1 MSSDLFDRQKDAVGK
16 GERTILVYIE
26 LTTGKQIPNSLDE
39 FKQLAESS
47 GLDIIDTVQVK
58 LSFTKAQ
65 FFIGTGKV
73 DELALIVDDKKIDL
87 VVFSLALSPS
97 QERNL
102 EKVLK
107 CQVLDRTGLILDIF
121 ALRASS
127 FEGKL
132 QVELAQLR
140 HLSTRLVRGWT
151 HLERQKGGIGLRG
164 PGETQLETDK
174 RLISIRIK
182 NINKRLHKVHKQHD
196 LGRKARIKNELPMIS
211 LAGYTNAGKSTLF
224 NRLTKSEVYADDK
237 LFATLDSTIRRV
249 ILPAAGEAV
258 IADTVGFIQDLPH
271 ELVEA
276 FKSTLEETR
285 QANVL
290 LHVVDAS
297 DINNRDK
304 IDQVQEIIEQIE
316 AQDIPSIMVMNK
328 IDEIS
333 GFSPRLDID
342 DQGNIYRV
350 WLSANT
356 GEGIDLLYKAL
367 SQSLSGMM
375 TFARIKLDVQS
386 AYIRS
391 EIHKVGFIQKEI
403 MNEFGQWLLEINV
416 TSHYLERLLDK
427 QGVSLL
433 WEQKSQQSQMV

>member
-1 MSSDLFDRQKDAVGK
+1 MPMELFDRQKDAVGQ
-16 GERTILVYIE
+16 GERTVLIHVE
-26 LTTGKQIPNSLDE
+26 LNSRRHTPNSLGE
-39 FKQLAESS
+39 FKQLALSS
-47 GLDIIDTVQVK
+47 GLNIVDTITVRRN
-58 LSFTKAQ
+58 FTKAQ

-73 DELALIVDDKKIDL
+73 DELSDIVSEHEIDL
-87 VVFSLALSPS
+87 VIFSLELSPS

-102 EKVLK
+102 EKALK
-107 CQVLDRTGLILDIF
+107 CQVMDRTGLILDIF

-182 NINKRLHKVHKQHD
+182 NINKRLAKVHKQHD
-196 LGRKARIKNELPMIS
+196 LGRKSRLKKELPMIS
-211 LAGYTNAGKSTLF
+211 LVGYTNAGKSTLF
-224 NRLTKSEVYADDK
+224 NRLTNANVYADDK

-297 DINNRDK
+297 DANNRDK
-304 IDQVQEIIEQIE
+304 IEQVEDIIEQID
-316 AQDIPSIMVMNK
+316 AQNIPTIIVMNK
-328 IDEIS
+328 IDEI
-333 GFSPRLDID
+333 GDFSPRVDKD
-342 DQGNIYRV
+342 NDGNIYRV
-350 WLSANT
+350 WLSAHS
-356 GEGIDLLYKAL
+356 GEGIDLIYKAL

-375 TFARIKLDVQS
+375 TCARIQLDVQS
-386 AYIRS
+386 AFIRS
-391 EIHKVGFIQKEI
+391 EIHKIGFIEKEI

-416 TSHYLERLLDK
+416 TRHYLERLLVK

-433 WEQKSQQSQMV
+433 WEQKSQQSQTA

>member
-1 MSSDLFDRQKDAVGK
+1 MELFDRQKDSVGQ
-16 GERTILVYIE
+16 GERTVLVNVE
-26 LTTGKQIPNSLDE
+26 LTSNRQQSNGIDE
-39 FKQLAESS
+39 FRQLALSS
-47 GLDIIDTVQVK
+47 GLNIVQTITVK
-58 LSFTKAQ
+58 RSSIEAK
-65 FFIGTGKV
+65 FFIGKGKV
-73 DELALIVDDKKIDL
+73 EELASIVSINEVDL
-87 VVFSLALSPS
+87 VIFSLQLSPT

-102 EKVLK
+102 EKTLK
-107 CQVLDRTGLILDIF
+107 CQVMDRTGLILDIF
-121 ALRASS
+121 ALRAKS

-174 RLISIRIK
+174 RLISKRIK
-182 NINKRLHKVHKQHD
+182 YLGKRLEKVHKQHD
-196 LGRKARIKNELPMIS
+196 LGRKSRRKKDLPMIS

-224 NRLTKSEVYADDK
+224 NRLTNSHVYADDK

-258 IADTVGFIQDLPH
+258 VADTVGFIQDLPH
-271 ELVEA
+271 ELVAA

-297 DINNRDK
+297 DNDNGDK
-304 IDQVQEIIEQIE
+304 IEQVEDIIEQIG
-316 AQDIPSIMVMNK
+316 AQEIPSIIVMNK
-328 IDEIS
+328 IDEMS
-333 GFSPRLDID
+333 DFHPRVDKD
-342 DQGNIYRV
+342 YAGNIYRV
-350 WLSANT
+350 WLSAHT
-356 GEGIDLLYKAL
+356 GEGIDLLYQAL
-367 SQSLSGMM
+367 SERLSGMM
-375 TFARIKLDVQS
+375 TCAGIQLDVQS

-391 EIHKVGFIQKEI
+391 EIHKVGFIQKEK

-416 TSHYLERLLDK
+416 TRHYLKRLLGK

-433 WEQKSQQSQMV
+433 WEQKSQQSQMA

>member
-1 MSSDLFDRQKDAVGK
+1 MPRELFDRQKDSVGQ
-16 GERTILVYIE
+16 GERTVLVNVE
-26 LTTGKQIPNSLDE
+26 LTSNRQQSNGVDE
-39 FKQLAESS
+39 FRQLALSS
-47 GLDIIDTVQVK
+47 GLNIVQTITVK
-58 LSFTKAQ
+58 RNSAEAK

-73 DELALIVDDKKIDL
+73 EELASIVSINEVDL
-87 VVFSLALSPS
+87 VIFSLQLSPT

-102 EKVLK
+102 EKTLK
-107 CQVLDRTGLILDIF
+107 CQVMDRTGLILDIF
-121 ALRASS
+121 ALRAKS

-174 RLISIRIK
+174 RLISKRIK
-182 NINKRLHKVHKQHD
+182 YLGKRLEKVHKQHD
-196 LGRKARIKNELPMIS
+196 LGRKSRRKKDLPMIS

-224 NRLTKSEVYADDK
+224 NRLTNSHVYADDK

-258 IADTVGFIQDLPH
+258 VADTVGFIQDLPH
-271 ELVEA
+271 ELVAA

-297 DINNRDK
+297 DDDNGDK
-304 IDQVQEIIEQIE
+304 IEQVEDIIEQIG
-316 AQDIPSIMVMNK
+316 AQEIPSIIVMNK
-328 IDEIS
+328 IDEMS
-333 GFSPRLDID
+333 DCHPRVDKD
-342 DQGNIYRV
+342 YSGNIYRV

-356 GEGIDLLYKAL
+356 GEGIDLLYQAL
-367 SQSLSGMM
+367 SERLSGMM
-375 TFARIKLDVQS
+375 TCAGIQLDVKS

-391 EIHKVGFIQKEI
+391 EIHKVGFIQKEK

-416 TSHYLERLLDK
+416 TRHYLKRLLGK

-433 WEQKSQQSQMV
+433 WEQKSQQSQMA

>member
-1 MSSDLFDRQKDAVGK
+1 MELFDRQKDSVGQ
-16 GERTILVYIE
+16 GERTVLVNVE
-26 LTTGKQIPNSLDE
+26 LTSNRQQSNGMDE
-39 FKQLAESS
+39 FRQLALSS
-47 GLDIIDTVQVK
+47 GLNIVQTITVK
-58 LSFTKAQ
+58 RNSTEAK
-65 FFIGTGKV
+65 FFIGKGKV
-73 DELALIVDDKKIDL
+73 EELASIVSINEVDL
-87 VVFSLALSPS
+87 VIFSLQLSPT

-102 EKVLK
+102 EKTLK
-107 CQVLDRTGLILDIF
+107 CQVMDRTALILDIF
-121 ALRASS
+121 ALRAKS

-174 RLISIRIK
+174 RLISKRIK
-182 NINKRLHKVHKQHD
+182 YLNKRLEKVHKQHD
-196 LGRKARIKNELPMIS
+196 LGRKSRRKKDLPMIS

-224 NRLTKSEVYADDK
+224 NQLTNSHVYADDK

-258 IADTVGFIQDLPH
+258 VADTVGFIQDLPH
-271 ELVEA
+271 ELVAA

-297 DINNRDK
+297 DKDNGDK
-304 IDQVQEIIEQIE
+304 IEQVEDIIEQIG
-316 AQDIPSIMVMNK
+316 AQEIPSIIVMNK
-328 IDEIS
+328 IDEMS
-333 GFSPRLDID
+333 DFHPRVDKD
-342 DQGNIYRV
+342 YAGNIYRV
-350 WLSANT
+350 WLSAHT
-356 GEGIDLLYKAL
+356 GEGIDLLYQAL
-367 SQSLSGMM
+367 SERLSGMM
-375 TFARIKLDVQS
+375 TCAGIQLDVQS

-391 EIHKVGFIQKEI
+391 EIHKVGFIQKEK

-416 TSHYLERLLDK
+416 TRHYLKRLLGK

-433 WEQKSQQSQMV
+433 WEQKSQQSQMA

>member
-1 MSSDLFDRQKDAVGK
+1 MPMELFDRQKDAVGQ
-16 GERTILVYIE
+16 GERTVLIHVE
-26 LTTGKQIPNSLDE
+26 LNSGRHTPNSLDE
-39 FKQLAESS
+39 FKQLALSS
-47 GLDIIDTVQVK
+47 GLNIVDTITVK
-58 LSFTKAQ
+58 RNFTKAQ

-73 DELALIVDDKKIDL
+73 DELSDIVSEHEIDL
-87 VVFSLALSPS
+87 VIFSLELSPS

-102 EKVLK
+102 EKALK
-107 CQVLDRTGLILDIF
+107 CQVMDRTGLILDIF

-182 NINKRLHKVHKQHD
+182 NINKRLAKVHKQHD
-196 LGRKARIKNELPMIS
+196 LGRKSRLKKELPMIS
-211 LAGYTNAGKSTLF
+211 LVGYTNAGKSTLF
-224 NRLTKSEVYADDK
+224 NRLTNANVYADDK

-297 DINNRDK
+297 DANNRDK
-304 IDQVQEIIEQIE
+304 IEQVEDIIEQID
-316 AQDIPSIMVMNK
+316 AQNIPSIIVMNK
-328 IDEIS
+328 IDEI
-333 GFSPRLDID
+333 GDFSPRVDKD
-342 DQGNIYRV
+342 NDGNIYRV
-350 WLSANT
+350 WLSAHS
-356 GEGIDLLYKAL
+356 GEGIDLIYKAL

-375 TFARIKLDVQS
+375 TCARIQLDVQS
-386 AYIRS
+386 AFIRS
-391 EIHKVGFIQKEI
+391 EIHKIGFIEKEI

-416 TSHYLERLLDK
+416 TRHYLERLLVK

-433 WEQKSQQSQMV
+433 WEQKSQ

>member
-1 MSSDLFDRQKDAVGK
+1 MPMELFDRQKDAVGQ
-16 GERTILVYIE
+16 GERTVLVHIE
-26 LTTGKQIPNSLDE
+26 LNSTRYAPNSLDE
-39 FKQLAESS
+39 FKQLALSS
-47 GLDIIDTVQVK
+47 GLNIVDTITVK
-58 LSFTKAQ
+58 RNFTKAQ

-73 DELALIVDDKKIDL
+73 DELSDIVSEHEIDL
-87 VVFSLALSPS
+87 VIFSLELSPS

-102 EKVLK
+102 EKALK
-107 CQVLDRTGLILDIF
+107 CQVMDRTGLILDIF

-182 NINKRLHKVHKQHD
+182 NINKRLEKVHKQHD
-196 LGRKARIKNELPMIS
+196 LGRKSRLKKELPMIS
-211 LAGYTNAGKSTLF
+211 LVGYTNAGKSTLF
-224 NRLTKSEVYADDK
+224 NRLTNANVYADDK

-258 IADTVGFIQDLPH
+258 IADTVGFIRDLPH

-297 DINNRDK
+297 DANNSDK
-304 IDQVQEIIEQIE
+304 IEQVEGIIEQID
-316 AQDIPSIMVMNK
+316 AQNIPSIIVMNK
-328 IDEIS
+328 IDEI
-333 GFSPRLDID
+333 GDFSPRVDKD
-342 DQGNIYRV
+342 NDGKIYRV
-350 WLSANT
+350 WLSAHS
-356 GEGIDLLYKAL
+356 GEGIDLIYKAL

-375 TFARIKLDVQS
+375 TYARIQLDVQS
-386 AYIRS
+386 AFIRS
-391 EIHKVGFIQKEI
+391 EIHKVGFVEKEI

-416 TSHYLERLLDK
+416 TRHYLERLLVK

-433 WEQKSQQSQMV
+433 WEQKSQ

>member
-304 IDQVQEIIEQIE
+304 IDQVQDIIEQIE
-316 AQDIPSIMVMNK
+316 AQDIPSIIVMNK

-333 GFSPRLDID
+333 GFSPRLDKD

-433 WEQKSQQSQMV
+433 WKQSPQQSQTA

>member
-316 AQDIPSIMVMNK
+316 AQDIPSIIVMNK

-333 GFSPRLDID
+333 CFSPRLDKD

>member
-58 LSFTKAQ
+58 LNFTKAQ

-316 AQDIPSIMVMNK
+316 AQDIPSIIVMNK

-333 GFSPRLDID
+333 GFSPRLDKD

>member
-1 MSSDLFDRQKDAVGK
+1 MELFDRQKVAVGQ
-16 GERTILVYIE
+16 GERTVLVHIE
-26 LTTGKQIPNSLDE
+26 LNSERHTPNSLEE
-39 FKQLAESS
+39 FKQLALSS
-47 GLDIIDTVQVK
+47 GLNIVDTIKVK
-58 LSFTKAQ
+58 RNFTKAQ

-73 DELALIVDDKKIDL
+73 DELTGIVSEHEIDL
-87 VVFSLALSPS
+87 VIFSLELSPS

-102 EKVLK
+102 EKALK
-107 CQVLDRTGLILDIF
+107 CQVMDRTGLILDIF

-182 NINKRLHKVHKQHD
+182 NINKRLAKVHKQHD
-196 LGRKARIKNELPMIS
+196 LGRKSRLKNELPMIS
-211 LAGYTNAGKSTLF
+211 LVGYTNAGKSTLF
-224 NRLTKSEVYADDK
+224 NRLTNANVYADDK

-258 IADTVGFIQDLPH
+258 IADTVGFIRDLPH

-297 DINNRDK
+297 DANNRDK
-304 IDQVQEIIEQIE
+304 IEQVEGIIEQID
-316 AQDIPSIMVMNK
+316 AQNIPSIIVMNK
-328 IDEIS
+328 IDEI
-333 GFSPRLDID
+333 GDFSPRVDKD
-342 DQGNIYRV
+342 NDGNIYRV
-350 WLSANT
+350 WLSAHS
-356 GEGIDLLYKAL
+356 GEGIDLIYKAL

-375 TFARIKLDVQS
+375 TCARIQLDVQS
-386 AYIRS
+386 AFIRS
-391 EIHKVGFIQKEI
+391 EIHKVGFIEKEK

-416 TSHYLERLLDK
+416 TRHYLERLLVK

-433 WEQKSQQSQMV
+433 WEQKSQQSQTA

>member
-1 MSSDLFDRQKDAVGK
+1 MPMELFDRQKDAVGQ
-16 GERTILVYIE
+16 GERTVLIHVE
-26 LTTGKQIPNSLDE
+26 LTSRRHTPNSLGE
-39 FKQLAESS
+39 FKQLALSS
-47 GLDIIDTVQVK
+47 GLNIVDTITVK
-58 LSFTKAQ
+58 RNFTKAQ

-73 DELALIVDDKKIDL
+73 DELTDIVSEHEIDL
-87 VVFSLALSPS
+87 VIFSLELSPS

-102 EKVLK
+102 EKALK
-107 CQVLDRTGLILDIF
+107 CQVMDRTGLILDIF

-182 NINKRLHKVHKQHD
+182 NINKRLAKVHKQHD
-196 LGRKARIKNELPMIS
+196 LGRKSRLKKELPMIS
-211 LAGYTNAGKSTLF
+211 LVGYTNAGKSTLF
-224 NRLTKSEVYADDK
+224 NRLTNANVYADDK

-297 DINNRDK
+297 DANNRDK
-304 IDQVQEIIEQIE
+304 IEQVEDIIEQID
-316 AQDIPSIMVMNK
+316 AQNIPSIIVMNK
-328 IDEIS
+328 IDEI
-333 GFSPRLDID
+333 GDFSPRVDKD
-342 DQGNIYRV
+342 NDGNIYRV
-350 WLSANT
+350 WLSAHS
-356 GEGIDLLYKAL
+356 GEGIDLIYKAL

-375 TFARIKLDVQS
+375 TCARIQLDVQS
-386 AYIRS
+386 AFIRS
-391 EIHKVGFIQKEI
+391 EIHKIGFIEKEI

-416 TSHYLERLLDK
+416 TRHYLERLLVK

-433 WEQKSQQSQMV
+433 WEQKSQQSQTA

>member
-1 MSSDLFDRQKDAVGK
+1 MPMELFDRQKDAVGQ
-16 GERTILVYIE
+16 GERTVLVHIE
-26 LTTGKQIPNSLDE
+26 LNSTRHAPNSLDE
-39 FKQLAESS
+39 FKQLALSS
-47 GLDIIDTVQVK
+47 GLNIVDTITVK
-58 LSFTKAQ
+58 RNFTKAQ

-73 DELALIVDDKKIDL
+73 DELTDIVSEHEIDL
-87 VVFSLALSPS
+87 VIFSLELSPS

-102 EKVLK
+102 EKALK
-107 CQVLDRTGLILDIF
+107 CQVIDRTGLILDIF

-182 NINKRLHKVHKQHD
+182 NINKRLAKVHKQHD
-196 LGRKARIKNELPMIS
+196 LGRKSRLKNELPMIS
-211 LAGYTNAGKSTLF
+211 LVGYTNAGKSTLF
-224 NRLTKSEVYADDK
+224 NRLTNANVYADDK

-258 IADTVGFIQDLPH
+258 IADTVGFIRDLPH

-297 DINNRDK
+297 DANNRDK
-304 IDQVQEIIEQIE
+304 IEQVEGIIEQID
-316 AQDIPSIMVMNK
+316 AQNIPSIIVMNK
-328 IDEIS
+328 IDEI
-333 GFSPRLDID
+333 GDFSPRVDKD
-342 DQGNIYRV
+342 NDGNIYRV
-350 WLSANT
+350 WLSAHS
-356 GEGIDLLYKAL
+356 GEGIDLIYKAL

-375 TFARIKLDVQS
+375 TCARIQLDVQS
-386 AYIRS
+386 AFIRS
-391 EIHKVGFIQKEI
+391 EIHKIGFIEKEI

-416 TSHYLERLLDK
+416 TRHYLERLLVK

-433 WEQKSQQSQMV
+433 WEQKSQ

>member
-140 HLSTRLVRGWT
+140 HLSTRLV
-151 HLERQKGGIGLRG
+151 
-164 PGETQLETDK
+164 
-174 RLISIRIK
+174 SC
-182 NINKRLHKVHKQHD
+182 
-196 LGRKARIKNELPMIS
+196 
-211 LAGYTNAGKSTLF
+211 LF
-224 NRLTKSEVYADDK
+224 
-237 LFATLDSTIRRV
+237 
-249 ILPAAGEAV
+249 
-258 IADTVGFIQDLPH
+258 
-271 ELVEA
+271 
-276 FKSTLEETR
+276 
-285 QANVL
+285 
-290 LHVVDAS
+290 
-297 DINNRDK
+297 
-304 IDQVQEIIEQIE
+304 
-316 AQDIPSIMVMNK
+316 
-328 IDEIS
+328 
-333 GFSPRLDID
+333 
-342 DQGNIYRV
+342 
-350 WLSANT
+350 
-356 GEGIDLLYKAL
+356 
-367 SQSLSGMM
+367 
-375 TFARIKLDVQS
+375 
-386 AYIRS
+386 
-391 EIHKVGFIQKEI
+391 IHI
-403 MNEFGQWLLEINV
+403 
-416 TSHYLERLLDK
+416 
-427 QGVSLL
+427 
-433 WEQKSQQSQMV
+433 

>member
-1 MSSDLFDRQKDAVGK
+1 MPRELFDRQKDSVGQ
-16 GERTILVYIE
+16 GERTVLVNVE
-26 LTTGKQIPNSLDE
+26 LTSNRQQSNGIDE
-39 FKQLAESS
+39 FRQLALSS
-47 GLDIIDTVQVK
+47 GLNIVQTITVK
-58 LSFTKAQ
+58 RNSAEAK

-73 DELALIVDDKKIDL
+73 EELASIVSINEVDL
-87 VVFSLALSPS
+87 VIFSLQLSPT

-102 EKVLK
+102 EKTLK
-107 CQVLDRTGLILDIF
+107 CQVMDRTGLILDIF
-121 ALRASS
+121 ALRAKS

-174 RLISIRIK
+174 RLISKRIK
-182 NINKRLHKVHKQHD
+182 YLGKRLEKVHKQHD
-196 LGRKARIKNELPMIS
+196 LGRKSRRKKDLPMIS

-224 NRLTKSEVYADDK
+224 NRLTNSHVYADDK

-258 IADTVGFIQDLPH
+258 VADTVGFIQDLPH
-271 ELVEA
+271 ELVAA

-290 LHVVDAS
+290 LHVGDAS
-297 DINNRDK
+297 DDDNGDK
-304 IDQVQEIIEQIE
+304 IEQVEDIIEQIG
-316 AQDIPSIMVMNK
+316 AQEIPRIIVMNK
-328 IDEIS
+328 IDEMS
-333 GFSPRLDID
+333 DFHPRVDKD
-342 DQGNIYRV
+342 YAGNIYRV
-350 WLSANT
+350 WLSAHT
-356 GEGIDLLYKAL
+356 GEGIDLLYQAL
-367 SQSLSGMM
+367 SERLSGMM
-375 TFARIKLDVQS
+375 TCAGIQLDVQS

-391 EIHKVGFIQKEI
+391 EIHKVGFIQKEK

-416 TSHYLERLLDK
+416 TRHYLKRLLGK

-433 WEQKSQQSQMV
+433 WEQKSQQSQMA

>member
-1 MSSDLFDRQKDAVGK
+1 MPMELFDRQKDAVGQ
-16 GERTILVYIE
+16 GERTVLIHVE
-26 LTTGKQIPNSLDE
+26 LNSGRHTPNSLGE
-39 FKQLAESS
+39 FKQLALSS
-47 GLDIIDTVQVK
+47 GLNIVDTITVK
-58 LSFTKAQ
+58 RNFTKAQ

-73 DELALIVDDKKIDL
+73 DELSDIVSEHEIDL
-87 VVFSLALSPS
+87 VIFSLELSPS

-102 EKVLK
+102 EKALK
-107 CQVLDRTGLILDIF
+107 CQVMDRTGLILDIF

-182 NINKRLHKVHKQHD
+182 NINKRLAKVHKQHD
-196 LGRKARIKNELPMIS
+196 LGRKSRLKKELPMIS
-211 LAGYTNAGKSTLF
+211 LVGYTNAGKSTLF
-224 NRLTKSEVYADDK
+224 NRLTNANVYADDK

-297 DINNRDK
+297 DANNRDK
-304 IDQVQEIIEQIE
+304 IEQVEDIIEQID
-316 AQDIPSIMVMNK
+316 AQNIPSIIVMNK
-328 IDEIS
+328 IDEI
-333 GFSPRLDID
+333 GDFSPRVDKD
-342 DQGNIYRV
+342 NDGNIYRV
-350 WLSANT
+350 WLSAHS
-356 GEGIDLLYKAL
+356 GEGIDLIYKAL

-375 TFARIKLDVQS
+375 TCARIQLDVQS
-386 AYIRS
+386 AFIRS
-391 EIHKVGFIQKEI
+391 EIHKIGFIEKEI

-416 TSHYLERLLDK
+416 TRHYLERLLVK

-433 WEQKSQQSQMV
+433 WEQKSQQSQTA

>member
-1 MSSDLFDRQKDAVGK
+1 MPRELFDRQKDSVGQ
-16 GERTILVYIE
+16 GERTVLVNVE
-26 LTTGKQIPNSLDE
+26 LTSNRQQSNGIDE
-39 FKQLAESS
+39 FKQLALSS
-47 GLDIIDTVQVK
+47 GLNIVQTITVK
-58 LSFTKAQ
+58 RNSIEAK
-65 FFIGTGKV
+65 FFIGKGKV
-73 DELALIVDDKKIDL
+73 EELVSIVSINEVDLII
-87 VVFSLALSPS
+87 FSLQLSPT

-102 EKVLK
+102 EKTLK
-107 CQVLDRTGLILDIF
+107 CQVMDRTGLILDIF
-121 ALRASS
+121 ALRAKS

-174 RLISIRIK
+174 RLISKRIK
-182 NINKRLHKVHKQHD
+182 YLNKRLEKVHKQHD
-196 LGRKARIKNELPMIS
+196 LGRKSRRKKDLPMIS

-224 NRLTKSEVYADDK
+224 NQLTNSHVYADDK

-249 ILPAAGEAV
+249 ILPASGEAV

-271 ELVEA
+271 ELVAA

-297 DINNRDK
+297 DDDNGDK
-304 IDQVQEIIEQIE
+304 IEQVEDIIEQIG
-316 AQDIPSIMVMNK
+316 AQEIPSIIVMNK
-328 IDEIS
+328 IDEMS
-333 GFSPRLDID
+333 DFHPRVDKD
-342 DQGNIYRV
+342 YAGNIYRV
-350 WLSANT
+350 WLSAHT
-356 GEGIDLLYKAL
+356 GEGIDLLYQAL
-367 SQSLSGMM
+367 SERLSGMM
-375 TFARIKLDVQS
+375 TYAGIQLDVQS

-391 EIHKVGFIQKEI
+391 EIHKVGFIQKEK

-416 TSHYLERLLDK
+416 TRHYLKRLLGK

-433 WEQKSQQSQMV
+433 WEQKSQQSQMA

>member
-1 MSSDLFDRQKDAVGK
+1 MELFDRQKNAVGQ
-16 GERTILVYIE
+16 GERTVLVNVE
-26 LTTGKQIPNSLDE
+26 LTSNLQKSNGMNE
-39 FKQLAESS
+39 FKQLALSS
-47 GLDIIDTVQVK
+47 GLNIVQTIKVK
-58 LSFTKAQ
+58 RNSIKAQ
-65 FFIGTGKV
+65 FFIGKGKV
-73 DELALIVDDKKIDL
+73 EELASIVSINEADL
-87 VVFSLALSPS
+87 VIFSLQLSPT

-102 EKVLK
+102 EKTLK
-107 CQVLDRTGLILDIF
+107 CQVMDRTGLILDIF
-121 ALRASS
+121 ALRAKS

-174 RLISIRIK
+174 RLISKRIK
-182 NINKRLHKVHKQHD
+182 YLGKRLEKVHKQHD
-196 LGRKARIKNELPMIS
+196 LGRKSRRKKDLPMIS

-224 NRLTKSEVYADDK
+224 NQLTNSHVYADDK

-258 IADTVGFIQDLPH
+258 VADTVGFIQDLPH
-271 ELVEA
+271 ELVAA

-297 DINNRDK
+297 DNDNGDK
-304 IDQVQEIIEQIE
+304 IEQVEDIIEQIG
-316 AQDIPSIMVMNK
+316 AQEVPSIIVMNK
-328 IDEIS
+328 IDEMS
-333 GFSPRLDID
+333 DFHPRVDKD
-342 DQGNIYRV
+342 YAGNIYRV
-350 WLSANT
+350 WLSAHT
-356 GEGIDLLYKAL
+356 GEGIDLLYQAL
-367 SQSLSGMM
+367 SEHLSGMM
-375 TFARIKLDVQS
+375 TYAGIQLDVQS
-386 AYIRS
+386 AYIKS
-391 EIHKVGFIQKEI
+391 EIHKVGFIKKEK

-416 TSHYLERLLDK
+416 TRHYLKRLLGK

-433 WEQKSQQSQMV
+433 WEQKSQQSQMA

>member
-1 MSSDLFDRQKDAVGK
+1 MPRELFDRQKDSVGQ
-16 GERTILVYIE
+16 GERTVLVNVE
-26 LTTGKQIPNSLDE
+26 LTSNRQQSNGMDE
-39 FKQLAESS
+39 FRQLALSS
-47 GLDIIDTVQVK
+47 GLNIVQTITVK
-58 LSFTKAQ
+58 RNSTEAK
-65 FFIGTGKV
+65 FFIGKGKV
-73 DELALIVDDKKIDL
+73 EELASIVSINEVDL
-87 VVFSLALSPS
+87 VIFSLQLSPT

-102 EKVLK
+102 EKTLK
-107 CQVLDRTGLILDIF
+107 CQVMDRTGLILDIF
-121 ALRASS
+121 ALRAKS

-174 RLISIRIK
+174 RLISKRIK
-182 NINKRLHKVHKQHD
+182 YLNKRLEKVHKQHD
-196 LGRKARIKNELPMIS
+196 LGRKSRRKKDLPMIS

-224 NRLTKSEVYADDK
+224 NQLTNSHVYADDK

-258 IADTVGFIQDLPH
+258 VADTVGFIQDLPH
-271 ELVEA
+271 ELVAA

-297 DINNRDK
+297 DNDNGDK
-304 IDQVQEIIEQIE
+304 IEQVEDIIEQIG
-316 AQDIPSIMVMNK
+316 AQEIPSIIVMNK
-328 IDEIS
+328 IDEMS
-333 GFSPRLDID
+333 DFHPRVDKD
-342 DQGNIYRV
+342 YAGNIYRV
-350 WLSANT
+350 WLSAHT
-356 GEGIDLLYKAL
+356 GEGIDLLYQAL
-367 SQSLSGMM
+367 SERLSGMM
-375 TFARIKLDVQS
+375 TCAGIQLDVQS

-391 EIHKVGFIQKEI
+391 EIHKVGFIQKEK

-416 TSHYLERLLDK
+416 TRHYLKRLLGK

-433 WEQKSQQSQMV
+433 WEQKSQQSQMA

>member
-1 MSSDLFDRQKDAVGK
+1 MPMELFDRQKDAVGQ
-16 GERTILVYIE
+16 GERTVLVHIE
-26 LTTGKQIPNSLDE
+26 LNSTRHAPNSLDE
-39 FKQLAESS
+39 FKQLALSS
-47 GLDIIDTVQVK
+47 GLNIVDTITVK
-58 LSFTKAQ
+58 RNFTKAQ

-73 DELALIVDDKKIDL
+73 DELTDIVSEHEIDL
-87 VVFSLALSPS
+87 VIFSLELSPS

-102 EKVLK
+102 EKALK
-107 CQVLDRTGLILDIF
+107 CQVMDRTGLILDIF

-182 NINKRLHKVHKQHD
+182 NINKRLEKVHKQHD
-196 LGRKARIKNELPMIS
+196 LGRKSRLKNELPMIS
-211 LAGYTNAGKSTLF
+211 LVGYTNAGKSTLF
-224 NRLTKSEVYADDK
+224 NRLTNANVYADDK

-258 IADTVGFIQDLPH
+258 IADTVGFIRDLPH

-297 DINNRDK
+297 DANNRDK
-304 IDQVQEIIEQIE
+304 IEQVEGIIEQID
-316 AQDIPSIMVMNK
+316 AQNIPSIIVMNK
-328 IDEIS
+328 IDEI
-333 GFSPRLDID
+333 GDFSPRVDKD
-342 DQGNIYRV
+342 NDGNIYRV
-350 WLSANT
+350 WLSAHS
-356 GEGIDLLYKAL
+356 GEGIDLIYKAL

-375 TFARIKLDVQS
+375 TCARIQLDVQS
-386 AYIRS
+386 AFIRS
-391 EIHKVGFIQKEI
+391 EIHKIGFIEKEI

-416 TSHYLERLLDK
+416 TRHYLERLLVK

-433 WEQKSQQSQMV
+433 WEQKSQQSQTA

>member
-1 MSSDLFDRQKDAVGK
+1 MELFDRQKDAVGQ
-16 GERTILVYIE
+16 GERTVLIHVE
-26 LTTGKQIPNSLDE
+26 LNSGRHTPNSLGE
-39 FKQLAESS
+39 FKQLALSS
-47 GLDIIDTVQVK
+47 GLNIVDTITVK
-58 LSFTKAQ
+58 RNFTKAQ

-73 DELALIVDDKKIDL
+73 DELSDIVSEHEIDL
-87 VVFSLALSPS
+87 VIFSLELSPS

-102 EKVLK
+102 EKALK
-107 CQVLDRTGLILDIF
+107 CQVMDRTGLILDIF

-182 NINKRLHKVHKQHD
+182 NINKRLAKVHKQHD
-196 LGRKARIKNELPMIS
+196 LGRKSRLKNELPMIS
-211 LAGYTNAGKSTLF
+211 LVGYTNAGKSTLF
-224 NRLTKSEVYADDK
+224 NRLTNANVYADDK

-258 IADTVGFIQDLPH
+258 IADTVGFIRDLPH

-297 DINNRDK
+297 DANNRDK
-304 IDQVQEIIEQIE
+304 IEQVEDIIEQID
-316 AQDIPSIMVMNK
+316 AQNIPSIIVMNK
-328 IDEIS
+328 IDEI
-333 GFSPRLDID
+333 GDFSPRVDKD
-342 DQGNIYRV
+342 NDGNIYRV
-350 WLSANT
+350 WLSAHS
-356 GEGIDLLYKAL
+356 GEGIDLIYKAL

-375 TFARIKLDVQS
+375 TCARIQLDVQS
-386 AYIRS
+386 AFIRS
-391 EIHKVGFIQKEI
+391 EIHKIGFIEKEI

-416 TSHYLERLLDK
+416 TRHYLERLLVK

-433 WEQKSQQSQMV
+433 WEQKSQQSQTA

>member
-1 MSSDLFDRQKDAVGK
+1 MPMELFDRQKDAVGQ
-16 GERTILVYIE
+16 GERTVLVHIE
-26 LTTGKQIPNSLDE
+26 LNSTRYAPNSLDE
-39 FKQLAESS
+39 FKQLALSS
-47 GLDIIDTVQVK
+47 GLNIVDTITVK
-58 LSFTKAQ
+58 RNFTKAQ

-73 DELALIVDDKKIDL
+73 DELTDIVSEHEIDL
-87 VVFSLALSPS
+87 VIFSLELSPS

-102 EKVLK
+102 EKALK
-107 CQVLDRTGLILDIF
+107 CQVMDRTGLILDIF

-182 NINKRLHKVHKQHD
+182 NINKRLEKVHKQHD
-196 LGRKARIKNELPMIS
+196 LGRKSRLKNELPMIS
-211 LAGYTNAGKSTLF
+211 LVGYTNAGKSTLF
-224 NRLTKSEVYADDK
+224 NRLTNANVYADDK

-258 IADTVGFIQDLPH
+258 IADTVGFIRDLPH

-297 DINNRDK
+297 DANNRDK
-304 IDQVQEIIEQIE
+304 IEQVEGIIEQID
-316 AQDIPSIMVMNK
+316 AQNIPSIIVMNK
-328 IDEIS
+328 IDEI
-333 GFSPRLDID
+333 GDFSPRVDKD
-342 DQGNIYRV
+342 NDGNIYRV
-350 WLSANT
+350 WLSAHSS
-356 GEGIDLLYKAL
+356 EGIDLIYKAL

-375 TFARIKLDVQS
+375 TYARIQLDVQS
-386 AYIRS
+386 AFIRS
-391 EIHKVGFIQKEI
+391 EIHKIGFIEKEI

-416 TSHYLERLLDK
+416 TRHYLERLLVK

-433 WEQKSQQSQMV
+433 WEQKSQQSQTG

>member
-1 MSSDLFDRQKDAVGK
+1 MPMDLFDRQKDAVGQ
-16 GERTILVYIE
+16 GERTVLIHVE
-26 LTTGKQIPNSLDE
+26 LTSGRHTPNSLGE
-39 FKQLAESS
+39 FKQLALSS
-47 GLDIIDTVQVK
+47 GLNIVDTITVK
-58 LSFTKAQ
+58 RNFTKAQ

-73 DELALIVDDKKIDL
+73 DELSDIVSEHEIDL
-87 VVFSLALSPS
+87 VIFSLELSPS

-102 EKVLK
+102 EKALK
-107 CQVLDRTGLILDIF
+107 CQVMDRTGLILDIF

-182 NINKRLHKVHKQHD
+182 NINKRLAKVHKQHD
-196 LGRKARIKNELPMIS
+196 LGRKSRLKKELPMIS
-211 LAGYTNAGKSTLF
+211 LVGYTNAGKSTLF
-224 NRLTKSEVYADDK
+224 NRLTNANVYADDK

-297 DINNRDK
+297 DANNRDK
-304 IDQVQEIIEQIE
+304 IEQVEDIIEQID
-316 AQDIPSIMVMNK
+316 AQNIPTIIVMNK
-328 IDEIS
+328 IDEI
-333 GFSPRLDID
+333 GDFSPRVDKD
-342 DQGNIYRV
+342 NDGNIYRV
-350 WLSANT
+350 WLSAHS
-356 GEGIDLLYKAL
+356 GEGIDLIYKAL

-375 TFARIKLDVQS
+375 TYARIQLDVQS
-386 AYIRS
+386 AFIRS
-391 EIHKVGFIQKEI
+391 EIHKVGFIEKEK

-416 TSHYLERLLDK
+416 TRHYLERLLVK

-433 WEQKSQQSQMV
+433 WEQKSQ

>member
-1 MSSDLFDRQKDAVGK
+1 MPMELFDRQKDAVGQ
-16 GERTILVYIE
+16 GERTVLIHVE
-26 LTTGKQIPNSLDE
+26 LNSRRHTPNSLGE
-39 FKQLAESS
+39 FKQLALSS
-47 GLDIIDTVQVK
+47 GLNIVDTITVK
-58 LSFTKAQ
+58 RNFTKAQ

-73 DELALIVDDKKIDL
+73 DELSDIVSEHEIDL
-87 VVFSLALSPS
+87 VIFSLELSPS

-102 EKVLK
+102 EKALK
-107 CQVLDRTGLILDIF
+107 CQVMDRTGLILDIF

-182 NINKRLHKVHKQHD
+182 NINKRLAKVHKQHD
-196 LGRKARIKNELPMIS
+196 LGRKSRLKKELPMIS
-211 LAGYTNAGKSTLF
+211 LVGYTNAGKSTLF
-224 NRLTKSEVYADDK
+224 NRLTNANVYADDK

-297 DINNRDK
+297 DANNRDK
-304 IDQVQEIIEQIE
+304 IEQVEDIIEQID
-316 AQDIPSIMVMNK
+316 AQNIPSIIVMNK
-328 IDEIS
+328 IDEI
-333 GFSPRLDID
+333 GDFSPRVDKD
-342 DQGNIYRV
+342 NDGNIYRV
-350 WLSANT
+350 WLSAHS
-356 GEGIDLLYKAL
+356 GEGIDLIYKAL

-375 TFARIKLDVQS
+375 TCARIQLDVQS
-386 AYIRS
+386 AFIRS
-391 EIHKVGFIQKEI
+391 EIHKVGFIEKEI

-416 TSHYLERLLDK
+416 TRHYLERLLVK

-433 WEQKSQQSQMV
+433 WEQKSQQSQTA

>member
-1 MSSDLFDRQKDAVGK
+1 MELFDRQKDAVGQ
-16 GERTILVYIE
+16 GERTILVHVE
-26 LTTGKQIPNSLDE
+26 LTSSNQPANVDE
-39 FKQLAESS
+39 FKLLAESS
-47 GLDIIDTVQVK
+47 GLNILQTLTVK
-58 LSFTKAQ
+58 RSFTKAQ
-65 FFIGTGKV
+65 YFIGTGKV
-73 DELALIVDDKKIDL
+73 DELASL
-87 VVFSLALSPS
+87 VKENDIELVIFSLQLSPS

-102 EKVLK
+102 EKAFK
-107 CQVLDRTGLILDIF
+107 CQVMDRTGLILDIF

-132 QVELAQLR
+132 QVELAQLK

-174 RLISIRIK
+174 RLISLRIK
-182 NINKRLHKVHKQHD
+182 NINKRLSKVHKQHD
-196 LGRKARIKNELPMIS
+196 LGRKSRVKNQLPMIS

-224 NRLTKSEVYADDK
+224 NLLTQSQVYADDK

-249 ILPAAGEAV
+249 MLPASGEAV

-271 ELVEA
+271 ELIEA

-297 DINNRDK
+297 DPNNRDK
-304 IDQVQEIIEQIE
+304 IEQVEEIIEQID
-316 AQDIPSIMVMNK
+316 AQEIPRIIVMNK
-328 IDEIS
+328 ID
-333 GFSPRLDID
+333 GID
-342 DQGNIYRV
+342 DFKPRIDKDHEGKIYRV
-350 WLSANT
+350 WLSAHT
-356 GEGIDLLYKAL
+356 GDGIELLYEAL
-367 SQSLSGMM
+367 SERLSGMM
-375 TFARIKLDVQS
+375 TCASIKLDVQS

-433 WEQKSQQSQMV
+433 WKQKPQQSQLA

>member
-107 CQVLDRTGLILDIF
+107 CRVLDRTGLILDIF

-316 AQDIPSIMVMNK
+316 AQDIPSIIVMNK

-333 GFSPRLDID
+333 GFSPRLDKD

>member
-1 MSSDLFDRQKDAVGK
+1 MATELFDRQKDAVGQ

-26 LTTGKQIPNSLDE
+26 LSSNRHVSNGVEE
-39 FKQLAESS
+39 FHQLATSS
-47 GLDIIDTVQVK
+47 GLNIIQTLSVK
-58 LSFTKAQ
+58 RNFASAQ
-65 FFIGTGKV
+65 FFIGKGKV
-73 DELALIVDDKKIDL
+73 EELAELVSENEIDL
-87 VVFSLALSPS
+87 VIFSPELTPS

-102 EKVLK
+102 EKSLH
-107 CQVLDRTGLILDIF
+107 CQVMDRTGLILDIF
-121 ALRASS
+121 SLRARS

-164 PGETQLETDK
+164 PGETQLETDR
-174 RLISIRIK
+174 RLIGQRIK
-182 NINKRLHKVHKQHD
+182 YLNKRLEKVDKQRE
-196 LGRKARIKNELPMIS
+196 LGRKSRTKNDLPMIA

-224 NRLTKSEVYADDK
+224 NHITRAEVYADDK

-249 ILPAAGEAV
+249 VLPASGEAV

-271 ELVEA
+271 DLVAA
-276 FKSTLEETR
+276 FKSTLEETS

-297 DINNRDK
+297 DQHNQDK
-304 IDQVQEIIEQIE
+304 IVQVEEIIRDINADE
-316 AQDIPSIMVMNK
+316 IPSIIVMNK
-328 IDEIS
+328 IDAIE
-333 GFSPRLDID
+333 GFEPRID
-342 DQGNIYRV
+342 KDHEGNAQRV
-350 WLSANT
+350 WLSAHT
-356 GEGIDLLYKAL
+356 GKGIDLLYEAL
-367 SQSLSGMM
+367 AQRLSGVM
-375 TFARIKLDVQS
+375 TRASIQLEVQS

-391 EIHKVGFIQKEI
+391 EIYNVGYIHEEK

-416 TSHYLERLLDK
+416 TRHYLKRLLDK

-433 WEQKSQQSQMV
+433 WEQKTPQSQLI

>member
-1 MSSDLFDRQKDAVGK
+1 MELFDRQKDSVGQ
-16 GERTILVYIE
+16 GERTVLVNVE
-26 LTTGKQIPNSLDE
+26 LTSNRQQSNGMDE
-39 FKQLAESS
+39 FRQLALSS
-47 GLDIIDTVQVK
+47 GLNIVQTITVK
-58 LSFTKAQ
+58 RNSTEAK
-65 FFIGTGKV
+65 FFIGKGKV
-73 DELALIVDDKKIDL
+73 EELASIVSINEVDL
-87 VVFSLALSPS
+87 VIFSLQLSPT

-102 EKVLK
+102 EKTLK
-107 CQVLDRTGLILDIF
+107 CQVMDRTGLILDIF
-121 ALRASS
+121 ALRAKS

-174 RLISIRIK
+174 RLISKRIK
-182 NINKRLHKVHKQHD
+182 YLNKRLEKVHKQHD
-196 LGRKARIKNELPMIS
+196 LGRKSRRKKDLPMIS

-224 NRLTKSEVYADDK
+224 NQLTNSHVYADDK

-258 IADTVGFIQDLPH
+258 VADTVGFIQDLPH
-271 ELVEA
+271 ELVAA

-297 DINNRDK
+297 DNDNGDK
-304 IDQVQEIIEQIE
+304 IEQVEDIIEQIG
-316 AQDIPSIMVMNK
+316 AQEIPSIIVMNK
-328 IDEIS
+328 IDEMS
-333 GFSPRLDID
+333 DFHPRVDKD
-342 DQGNIYRV
+342 YAGNIYRV
-350 WLSANT
+350 WLSAHT
-356 GEGIDLLYKAL
+356 GEGIDLLYQAL
-367 SQSLSGMM
+367 SERLSGMM
-375 TFARIKLDVQS
+375 TCAGIQLDVQS

-391 EIHKVGFIQKEI
+391 EIHKVGFIQKEK

-416 TSHYLERLLDK
+416 TRHYLKRLLGK

-433 WEQKSQQSQMV
+433 WEQKSQQSQMA

>member
-1 MSSDLFDRQKDAVGK
+1 MELFDRQKDAVGQ
-16 GERTILVYIE
+16 GERTILVHIE
-26 LTTGKQIPNSLDE
+26 LTSNRHSSSSIGE
-39 FKQLAESS
+39 FQQLALSS
-47 GLDIIDTVQVK
+47 GLDIIDTITVK
-58 LSFTKAQ
+58 RSITKAQ

-73 DELALIVDDKKIDL
+73 DELASIVSENEIDL
-87 VVFSLALSPS
+87 VIFSLQLSPS

-102 EKVLK
+102 EKALM
-107 CQVLDRTGLILDIF
+107 CQVMDRTGLILDIF

-174 RLISIRIK
+174 RLISVRIK
-182 NINKRLHKVHKQHD
+182 NINKRLDKVHKQHD
-196 LGRKARIKNELPMIS
+196 LGRKSRIKNQLPMIS

-224 NRLTKSEVYADDK
+224 NLLTKAEVYADDK

-249 ILPAAGEAV
+249 ILPASGEAV

-297 DINNRDK
+297 DSNNRDK
-304 IDQVQEIIEQIE
+304 IEQVEEIIEQID
-316 AQDIPSIMVMNK
+316 AQDIPTIIVMNK
-328 IDEIS
+328 IDGIPD
-333 GFSPRLDID
+333 FKPRID
-342 DQGNIYRV
+342 KDHDGNIYRV
-350 WLSANT
+350 WISAHT
-356 GEGIDLLYKAL
+356 GDGIDLLYQAL
-367 SQSLSGMM
+367 AQSLSGMM
-375 TFARIKLDVQS
+375 TFAGIKLDVQS

-391 EIHKVGFIQKEI
+391 EIHKVGYIQKEI

-416 TSHYLERLLDK
+416 TRHYLERLLDK

-433 WEQKSQQSQMV
+433 WEQKSPQSQTA

>member
-1 MSSDLFDRQKDAVGK
+1 MPMELFDRQKDAVGQ
-16 GERTILVYIE
+16 GERTVLVHIE
-26 LTTGKQIPNSLDE
+26 LNSTRHAPNSLDE
-39 FKQLAESS
+39 FKQLALSS
-47 GLDIIDTVQVK
+47 GLNIVDTITVK
-58 LSFTKAQ
+58 RNFTKAQ

-73 DELALIVDDKKIDL
+73 DELTDIVSEHEIDL
-87 VVFSLALSPS
+87 VIFSLELSPS

-102 EKVLK
+102 EKALK
-107 CQVLDRTGLILDIF
+107 CQVMDRTGLILDIF

-182 NINKRLHKVHKQHD
+182 NINKRLTKVHKQHD
-196 LGRKARIKNELPMIS
+196 LGRKSRLKNELPMIS
-211 LAGYTNAGKSTLF
+211 LVGYTNAGKSTLF
-224 NRLTKSEVYADDK
+224 NRLTNANVYADDK

-258 IADTVGFIQDLPH
+258 IADTVGFIRDLPH

-297 DINNRDK
+297 DANNRDK
-304 IDQVQEIIEQIE
+304 IEQVEGIIEQID
-316 AQDIPSIMVMNK
+316 AQNIPSIIVMNK
-328 IDEIS
+328 IDEI
-333 GFSPRLDID
+333 GDFSPRVDKD
-342 DQGNIYRV
+342 NDGNIYRV
-350 WLSANT
+350 WLSAHS
-356 GEGIDLLYKAL
+356 GEGIDLIYKAL

-375 TFARIKLDVQS
+375 TCARIQLDVQS
-386 AYIRS
+386 AFIRS
-391 EIHKVGFIQKEI
+391 EIHKVGFIEKEI

-416 TSHYLERLLDK
+416 TRHYLERLLVK

-433 WEQKSQQSQMV
+433 WEQKSQQSQTA

>member
-26 LTTGKQIPNSLDE
+26 LTAGKQIPNSLDE

-316 AQDIPSIMVMNK
+316 AQDIPSIIVMNK

-333 GFSPRLDID
+333 GFSPRLDKD